1 MELELTK
8 VELKK
13 EITSA
18 EARSKYLK
26 SILEANEIKDSYT
39 NANDKNFNKLSE
51 DNYNNRRIETYANW
65 VLKGSMDK
73 EEPYSYTTLTDKQY
87 NEAEKSKRFIAKGEG
102 NTEVQEE
109 TQVERLKTNGIQYKS
124 NAITVTP
131 ALIKEDSELGEIL
144 REYQPLRELLS
155 QELQK
160 IKNGQPTRKI
170 TIEKDGEL
178 IEVPLSFKMVRE
190 HLGEVNADIKL
201 SIAKLKGLECERP
214 APTKVYENKLDMIDY
229 SNWKMIKKLL
239 GHLWLKETLVDLD
252 DVILVADLQR
262 ALKELK
268 LSALDSDIIEKY
280 NEGWT
285 VQEIGK
291 EVGLHHSNVVRRI
304 DKVCKLISEY
314 LSKTDKKYS
323 GISHKKSYKSYSI

>member
-1 MELELTK
+1 MNLELTK

-13 EITSA
+13 GITSA
-18 EARSKYLK
+18 EARSKYLA
-26 SILEANEIKDSYT
+26 SILETNGIKDSYT

-51 DNYNNRRIETYANW
+51 DNYNNRRVETYGNW
-65 VLKGSMDK
+65 ILKGEMNK
-73 EEPYSYTTLTDKQY
+73 EEQYPYDTRTDKQY
-87 NEAEKSKRFIAKGEG
+87 NEAEKTKRFIAKGKG
-102 NTEVQEE
+102 NTEAQEE
-109 TQVERLKTNGIQYKS
+109 AQIERLKTSGIQYKS
-124 NAITVTP
+124 NAIKVTP
-131 ALIKEDSELGEIL
+131 SLIKEDSELGKIL

-178 IEVPLSFKMVRE
+178 IEVPLSFKLVRE
-190 HLGEVNADIKL
+190 HLGEVNADMKL
-201 SIAKLKGLECERP
+201 SITKLKGLDGLRP
-214 APTKVYENKLDMIDY
+214 APTKVYENKLEMIDY
-229 SNWKMIKKLL
+229 SNWMHIKKIV
-239 GHLWLKETLVDLD
+239 GHIWLKETPMNED
-252 DVILVADLQR
+252 DIILVADVNR

-285 VQEIGK
+285 VQEIGR

-304 DKVCKLISEY
+304 DKVCKLIPEY
-314 LSKTDKKYS
+314 LMKDN
-323 GISHKKSYKSYSI
+323 

>member
-1 MELELTK
+1 MDITE

-13 EITSA
+13 EITDA
-18 EARSKYLK
+18 KERVTYLDN
-26 SILEANEIKDSYT
+26 AIKGCNIENYSDVTVST
-39 NANDKNFNKLSE
+39 FNKLSE
-51 DNYNNRRIETYANW
+51 DVYLNRRIETYINW

-73 EEPYSYTTLTDKQY
+73 EEQYSYSTLTDKQY
-87 NEAEKSKRFIAKGEG
+87 NDAEKAKRFIAKGEG

-109 TQVERLKTNGIQYKS
+109 AQIERLKTNGIQYKS
-124 NAITVTP
+124 NAIKVTP
-131 ALIKEDSELGEIL
+131 SLIKEDSKLGEIL
-144 REYQPLRELLS
+144 REYQPLRELLG

-160 IKNGQPTRKI
+160 IKNGQSTREI

-178 IEVPLSFKMVRE
+178 IRVPLSFKMVRE
-190 HLGEVNADIKL
+190 HLAEVNSDMLL
-201 SIAKLKGLECERP
+201 SIKYKKGLDGLRP

-229 SNWKMIKKLL
+229 SNWMHIKKIV
-239 GHLWLKETLVDLD
+239 GHIWLKETPMNLD
-252 DVILVADLQR
+252 DIILVADVNR

-285 VQEIGK
+285 VQKIGE

-304 DKVCKLISEY
+304 DKVCKFICEY
-314 LSKTDKKYS
+314 LTKK
-323 GISHKKSYKSYSI
+323 

>member
-26 SILEANEIKDSYT
+26 SILETSKSKEAYTDEID
-39 NANDKNFNKLSE
+39 ARFNKLSE
-51 DNYNNRRIETYANW
+51 DVYLSRRIETYTNW
-65 VLKGSMDK
+65 LLKGSMDK
-73 EEPYSYTTLTDKQY
+73 EEQYSYTTLTDKQY
-87 NEAEKSKRFIAKGEG
+87 NDSEKAKRFIAKGEG
-102 NTEVQEE
+102 NTEEQKEVQENK
-109 TQVERLKTNGIQYKS
+109 LKTNGIQYKS
-124 NAITVTP
+124 NVIKVTP
-131 ALIKEDSELGEIL
+131 ALIKEDSEIGEVL
-144 REYQPLRELLS
+144 REYQPLRELLG

-160 IKNGQPTRKI
+160 IKNGEPTREI

-178 IEVPLSFKMVRE
+178 IREPLSFKMVRE
-190 HLGEVNADIKL
+190 HLAEVNADMKL

-239 GHLWLKETLVDLD
+239 GHLWLGETPSNED
-252 DVILVADLQR
+252 DIILVADLQR

-268 LSALDSDIIEKY
+268 LSALDSSIITKY

-285 VQEIGK
+285 IQDIGE
-291 EVGLHHSNVVRRI
+291 EVGLHHSNVSRRI

-314 LSKTDKKYS
+314 LIKNN
-323 GISHKKSYKSYSI
+323 

>member
-1 MELELTK
+1 MNLELTK

-26 SILEANEIKDSYT
+26 SILETNEIKDSYT

-51 DNYNNRRIETYANW
+51 DNYNNRRIETYTNW
-65 VLKGSMDK
+65 LLKGNMNK
-73 EEPYSYTTLTDKQY
+73 EEVYSYDTLTDKQRDKL
-87 NEAEKSKRFIAKGEG
+87 EAPRRFIPKGES
-102 NTEVQEE
+102 NTNDNEE
-109 TQVERLKTNGIQYKS
+109 AQADKLKTNGIQYKS
-124 NAITVTP
+124 NAIKVTP
-131 ALIKEDSELGEIL
+131 SLIKENSELGEIL

-190 HLGEVNADIKL
+190 NLGEVNADMKL

-239 GHLWLKETLVDLD
+239 GHLWLKETLNNLD
-252 DVILVADLQR
+252 DIILVADLQR
-262 ALKELK
+262 ALDNIK
-268 LSALDSDIIEKY
+268 LDAIDKNIIEKY
-280 NEGWT
+280 NEGYTEEDIAEELEINQST
-285 VQEIGK
+285 V
-291 EVGLHHSNVVRRI
+291 NRRI
-304 DKVCKLISEY
+304 ASISKRISEY
-314 LSKTDKKYS
+314 LMK
-323 GISHKKSYKSYSI
+323 

>member
-1 MELELTK
+1 MDITE

-13 EITSA
+13 EITDA
-18 EARSKYLK
+18 KERVTYL
-26 SILEANEIKDSYT
+26 D
-39 NANDKNFNKLSE
+39 NAIEGCNIENYSDVMVSTFNKLSE
-51 DNYNNRRIETYANW
+51 DVYLNRRIETYTNW
-65 VLKGSMDK
+65 LLKGDMNK
-73 EEPYSYTTLTDKQY
+73 EEQYSYDTRTDKQY
-87 NEAEKSKRFIAKGEG
+87 NEAEKAKRFIAKGER
-102 NTEVQEE
+102 NTEAQEE
-109 TQVERLKTNGIQYKS
+109 AQIERLKTIGIQYKS
-124 NAITVTP
+124 NSIKIIP

-178 IEVPLSFKMVRE
+178 IEVPLSYKMVRE
-190 HLGEVNADIKL
+190 HLGEVNADMKL
-201 SIAKLKGLECERP
+201 SITKLKGLECERP
-214 APTKVYENKLDMIDY
+214 APTKVYENKLEMISY
-229 SNWKMIKKLL
+229 SNWMHIKKIV
-239 GHLWLKETLVDLD
+239 GHIWLKETPMNEDDIILIVD
-252 DVILVADLQR
+252 VNR

-285 VQEIGK
+285 VQEIGR

-314 LSKTDKKYS
+314 LMKNN
-323 GISHKKSYKSYSI
+323 YKRFGNIAQKESQII

>member
-1 MELELTK
+1 MDITK

-18 EARSKYLK
+18 EARSNYLK
-26 SILEANEIKDSYT
+26 SILEATKSKEAYTNEID
-39 NANDKNFNKLSE
+39 ARFNKLSE
-51 DNYNNRRIETYANW
+51 DVYLSRRIETYANW

-73 EEPYSYTTLTDKQY
+73 EEQYPYDTRTDKQY
-87 NEAEKSKRFIAKGEG
+87 NDAEKPKRFIAKGEG
-102 NTEVQEE
+102 NTEEQKEAQENK
-109 TQVERLKTNGIQYKS
+109 LKTNGIQYKS
-124 NAITVTP
+124 NAITIIP
-131 ALIKEDSELGEIL
+131 ALIKENSVLGEIL
-144 REYQPLRELLS
+144 REYQPLRELLG

-178 IEVPLSFKMVRE
+178 IGVPLSFKIVRE
-190 HLGEVNADIKL
+190 HLGEVNADMKL

-214 APTKVYENKLDMIDY
+214 APTKVYENKLEMIDY
-229 SNWKMIKKLL
+229 SNWKHIKRIV
-239 GHLWLKETLVDLD
+239 GHIWLKETPMNLD
-252 DVILVADLQR
+252 DIILVADVNI

-268 LSALDSDIIEKY
+268 ISALDSDIIEKY

-285 VQEIGK
+285 IQEIGE
-291 EVGLHHSNVVRRI
+291 EVNLHHSNVSRRI

-314 LSKTDKKYS
+314 LTKNN
-323 GISHKKSYKSYSI
+323 

>member
-18 EARSKYLK
+18 EARSKYLV
-26 SILEANEIKDSYT
+26 SILETNGIKDSYT

-51 DNYNNRRIETYANW
+51 DNYNNRRVEIYANW
-65 VLKGSMDK
+65 LLKGSMNK
-73 EEPYSYTTLTDKQY
+73 EEQYPYDTRTDKQY
-87 NEAEKSKRFIAKGEG
+87 NEAEKAKRFIAKGEG
-102 NTEVQEE
+102 NTEAQEE
-109 TQVERLKTNGIQYKS
+109 AQIERLKTSGIQYKS
-124 NAITVTP
+124 NSIKITP

-178 IEVPLSFKMVRE
+178 IEVSLSFKMVRE
-190 HLGEVNADIKL
+190 HLGEVNADMKL
-201 SIAKLKGLECERP
+201 SITKLKGLECERP
-214 APTKVYENKLDMIDY
+214 APTKVYENKLEMISY
-229 SNWKMIKKLL
+229 SNWMHIKKIV
-239 GHLWLKETLVDLD
+239 GHIWLKETPMNED
-252 DVILVADLQR
+252 DIILVADVNR

-268 LSALDSDIIEKY
+268 LSALDRDIIEKY

-304 DKVCKLISEY
+304 DKVCKLIYEY
-314 LSKTDKKYS
+314 L
-323 GISHKKSYKSYSI
+323 YKNN